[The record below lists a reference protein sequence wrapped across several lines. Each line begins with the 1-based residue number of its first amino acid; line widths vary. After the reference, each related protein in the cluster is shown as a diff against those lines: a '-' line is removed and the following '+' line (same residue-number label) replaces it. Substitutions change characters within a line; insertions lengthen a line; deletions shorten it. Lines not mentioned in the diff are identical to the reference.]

1 MVKDLSTM
9 RHFGRWA
16 IEACYDMAGRYGHTY
31 PDCPKEEVVDEVAE
45 ALKKLGY

>member
-1 MVKDLSTM
+1 M

-16 IEACYDMAGRYGHTY
+16 IEACYDLAGRYGITY
-31 PDCPKEEVVDEVAE
+31 PDFPKEEIVNEVAE